1 LEKNEIQERIAMSPR
16 RKLSEAR
23 RTQILQAAVRVISD
37 RGLCDARISDIAREA
52 GASSAL
58 VIYYFGTKDRLLA
71 EALTY
76 SEESF
81 YSQTERELS
90 ELTTAKERLVRLIEM
105 SCTVGSAGGDG
116 WLEEWVLW
124 LDLWARAPRDP
135 DVARDRE
142 ALDRRWRDTIA
153 AIVRGGSE
161 SGEFRPID
169 PDDFAVRLGALID
182 GLAIQVVLG
191 DPSVPATRMFE
202 ICMRTSA
209 AELGFEWEGG
219 SPAIPARARKMAGS
233 RRPAPVRMA
242 GGSR

>member
-1 LEKNEIQERIAMSPR
+1 MSPR

-37 RGLCDARISDIAREA
+37 RGLCDTRISDIAEEA

-71 EALTY
+71 EALAY

-81 YSQTERELS
+81 YAQTARELS
-90 ELTTAKERLVRLIEM
+90 ELSSAKDQLVRLIEL
-105 SCTVGSAGGDG
+105 SCTVGSAVGDG
-116 WLEEWVLW
+116 GLDEWVLW
-124 LDLWARAPRDP
+124 LDLWARAPRDA

-153 AIVRGGSE
+153 GIVATGRE
-161 SGEFRPID
+161 NGEFGPVD
-169 PDDFAVRLGALID
+169 PDDFAIRLGALID

-191 DPSVPATRMFE
+191 DPAVPARKMFE

-209 AELGFEWEGG
+209 AELGFQWEGG
-219 SPAIPARARKMAGS
+219 SRADPARRAKRTGGRSPARAGL
-233 RRPAPVRMA
+233 A
-242 GGSR
+242 GGST